1 MTGYVVGT
9 VRTGRLVGITM
20 VEFVGLAGH
29 QEMVHTCAWTTI
41 DCGIDL
47 RPVVYSGQ
55 SAFTRRSGV
64 FQPGLSRDC
73 TQSQTRILRGR
84 SIAMLGVANM
94 SGVPALGLPKI
105 SSLVGRIFIPTFSA
119 SPL

>member
-1 MTGYVVGT
+1 MTGYVLGT
-9 VRTGRLVGITM
+9 VLTGRLVGITM

-55 SAFTRRSGV
+55 SALTRRSGV

-73 TQSQTRILRGR
+73 SQRNGLRQKPRDLMRSNWATIVRRQRIAIN
-84 SIAMLGVANM
+84 STI
-94 SGVPALGLPKI
+94 
-105 SSLVGRIFIPTFSA
+105 
-119 SPL
+119 